1 MNTNFFNQIAQMDI
15 NGSLQ
20 INIQQN
26 EDNTLIVSV
35 LVQNESCGDKAK
47 NLIPPLVLRG
57 TSEELD
63 NGFFENIVQPIEK
76 TSALMVNMESYLKAQ
91 EQAKKQ
97 SAMEKEQA
105 EKEQKAKSEKQ
116 KKFDKAIEKAEKLE
130 KEQKYREAWAS
141 VPNSKEYPEF
151 ANEIKER
158 LKRLEQ
164 HFAPNL
170 FQSQS

>member
-63 NGFFENIVQPIEK
+63 NGFFENIVQPIEQ

-105 EKEQKAKSEKQ
+105 EKEKKAKAERK
-116 KKFDKAIEKAEKLE
+116 KKFDKAMEKANKLE
-130 KEQKYREAWAS
+130 EEQKFREAWVAVPS
-141 VPNSKEYPEF
+141 VENYPEF
-151 ANEIKER
+151 ADKIRKRKKE
-158 LKRLEQ
+158 LSDQ
-164 HFAPNL
+164 FAPSL
-170 FQSQS
+170 FETQS